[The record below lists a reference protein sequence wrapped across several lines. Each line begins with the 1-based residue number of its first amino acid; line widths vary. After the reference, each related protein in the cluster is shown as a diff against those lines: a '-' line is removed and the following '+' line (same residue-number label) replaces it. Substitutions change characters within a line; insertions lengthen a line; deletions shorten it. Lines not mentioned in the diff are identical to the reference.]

1 MAAGLACLALQ
12 RAFHEQNRGM
22 IMLKLAD
29 LIEQHGEEL
38 AMLDSIDSGKLV
50 HVTKAFDIKF
60 AADSLRYYGGAADKI
75 NGETHKC
82 SGEFQAYTL
91 KEPIGVVGHIIPW
104 NFPTLFFAVK
114 IAPTL
119 AAGCTMI
126 VKPAEQSPLSALYLA
141 HLTKEAGIPDGV
153 INVITGYGPTAGAAI
168 TSHMDVDAVSFTGS
182 TEVGKLVMGAAA
194 ASNLKTVSLEL
205 GGKCPLIVFNDADIN
220 MSVQIAWQ
228 GGFFNK
234 GEMCVAGSR
243 VYVQEGIYDEF
254 LKKLIENVK
263 DWVIGDPFD
272 PQVHQGPQ
280 VDKEQFEKVLRYI
293 EAGKREGATLLTG
306 GKAVGEKGYYIEPTI
321 FTDVKEDLSIA
332 KDEIF
337 GPVICV
343 MKFKTIE
350 EAIEKANNTRYGLA
364 AGILTND
371 LNVANRVSRSVRA
384 GIIWVNCFFIT
395 DLNVPCGG
403 HKMSGFG
410 KDSGLQAM
418 EKYLNV
424 KSVFTPI
431 YNSPWL

>member
-1 MAAGLACLALQ
+1 MASNGSSVLKMPEIKFTKLFING
-12 RAFHEQNRGM
+12 AF
-22 IMLKLAD
+22 I
-29 LIEQHGEEL
+29 
-38 AMLDSIDSGKLV
+38 DSISGKKFETRDPRTGDVITEVAEGDKEDVDLAV
-50 HVTKAFDIKF
+50 KAAREAFDHG
-60 AADSLRYYGGAADKI
+60 SWPRM
-75 NGETHKC
+75 
-82 SGEFQAYTL
+82 SGF
-91 KEPIGVVGHIIPW
+91 
-104 NFPTLFFAVK
+104 
-114 IAPTL
+114 
-119 AAGCTMI
+119 
-126 VKPAEQSPLSALYLA
+126 
-141 HLTKEAGIPDGV
+141 AGIPDGV